1 MWSEFT
7 INNFKFNNNNILIN
21 EQFINKIKQIR
32 YIINK
37 LPNVDYTINKTIIST
52 DKIKELL
59 DSPWVSPDLY
69 YDNLTYDV
77 NVSWGNNN
85 LYIKTTKEKFIK
97 FKKRLPTFLKII
109 NFIKLNNS
117 TDINIYLI
125 LSNLTKYLEIDKII
139 SPKHINSG
147 YTNTITNDIFIC
159 REEEFK
165 KVTFHELMHLFLHDH
180 RNENI
185 KLPVQIDGPESFYEA
200 ITDFK
205 AIIFNIIYISLLTKI
220 KISLILKYE
229 LEFIYNQAKKIN
241 YYLNNCKEDNIII
254 QNSPAYSYYILKYF
268 IFNYFSENE
277 NDTLFNNIFFKNKNY
292 NKLIKLIK
300 DYKIN
305 DNNFINFNSARM
317 TLFEFN

>member
-32 YIINK
+32 HEINK

-125 LSNLTKYLEIDKII
+125 LSYLTKYLEIDKII

-147 YTNTITNDIFIC
+147 YTNTITNDIFIW
-159 REEEFK
+159 REEEFE

-180 RNENI
+180 RDENI

-268 IFNYFSENE
+268 IFTYFSENE

-300 DYKIN
+300 DYKIK

-317 TLFEFN
+317 TLFELK